1 MGRTLHQ
8 ALTRAQWL
16 KHHAKELGFTSVGIS
31 KAQHLDEEAPR
42 LEAWLKQD
50 MHGEMAYMEGH
61 FDKRLDPRKLL
72 PGTKTVVSLLFNYH
86 NPTPPSDPEAPR
98 IAQYA
103 LGEDYHFVLKW
114 KLKELLKW
122 MKRDWGEVSG
132 RVFVDSAPIMERAWA
147 AKSGLG
153 WIGKNSLLLNKHQG
167 SYFFLAEMLLDVEIE
182 PDAPVTDHCGSC
194 TRCIDA
200 CPTDA
205 IVKPYVVDGSKC
217 ISYFTIEL
225 RGAIPEPVQGHME
238 DWMFGCDICQEVCPW
253 NRHSAP
259 TVEPRFAPHPR
270 LLDMTKA
277 DWLDLTEEVFKE
289 VFKDSA
295 VKRTGLAGLTRNIA
309 FLQSGEAGHKKA
321 PPASGE
327 A

>member
-1 MGRTLHQ
+1 
-8 ALTRAQWL
+8 
-16 KHHAKELGFTSVGIS
+16 
-31 KAQHLDEEAPR
+31 
-42 LEAWLKQD
+42 

-61 FDKRLDPRKLL
+61 FDKGWTPEALARHQDGREPAVQL
-72 PGTKTVVSLLFNYH
+72 PQPQTAVG
-86 NPTPPSDPEAPR
+86 PQAPR

-122 MKRDWGEVSG
+122 MKRDWGDVSG
-132 RVFVDSAPIMERAWA
+132 RVFVDSAPSW
-147 AKSGLG
+147 SGHGRRSLG
-153 WIGKNSLLLNKHQG
+153 WDGLARTACSLNKHHG
-167 SYFFLAEMLLDVEIE
+167 SYFFLAEMLLDVDIE

-253 NRHSAP
+253 NRHAEP

-270 LLDMTKA
+270 LLDMTKS